1 MNFFEKLTGGSH
13 IDDDDNFDLE
23 TAEKEEKD
31 DSKQDDWIEE
41 ETSEGEL
48 AMDVYQS
55 PDEIIIKAMI
65 AGVRPEDL
73 EVDIT
78 RDMVTV
84 RGQRE
89 ERKQIDEED
98 YFYQELYWGGF
109 SRTILLPQEIEP
121 EEATAIEKHGLLE
134 IRLPKIDRKKST
146 KLKVKSS

>member
-13 IDDDDNFDLE
+13 IDDESFDLE
-23 TAEKEEKD
+23 STEEDAGVSNKEE
-31 DSKQDDWIEE
+31 DWIEE

-48 AMDVYQS
+48 SMDVYQT

-65 AGVRPEDL
+65 AGVKPENLD
-73 EVDIT
+73 VDIT

-84 RGQRE
+84 RGHRE
-89 ERKQIDEED
+89 EKKQIDEED
-98 YFYQELYWGGF
+98 YFYQELYWGSF

-121 EEATAIEKHGLLE
+121 EESTAVEKHGLLE
-134 IRLPKIDRKKST
+134 IHLPKIDRKKST

>member
-13 IDDDDNFDLE
+13 IDDDDEFDLE
-23 TAEKEEKD
+23 SPEENETL
-31 DSKQDDWIEE
+31 SKKDDWIEE
-41 ETSEGEL
+41 ETSDGEL
-48 AMDVYQS
+48 AMDVYQT

-65 AGVRPEDL
+65 AGVRPENL

-84 RGQRE
+84 RGERE
-89 ERKQIDEED
+89 EKKQIDEED

-134 IRLPKIDRKKST
+134 IHLPKIDRKKST

>member
-13 IDDDDNFDLE
+13 IDDEDFNLE
-23 TAEKEEKD
+23 STEEDAGVSNKEE
-31 DSKQDDWIEE
+31 DWTEE

-48 AMDVYQS
+48 SMDVYQT

-65 AGVRPEDL
+65 AGVRPENLD
-73 EVDIT
+73 VDIT

-84 RGQRE
+84 RGHRE
-89 ERKQIDEED
+89 EKKQIDEED
-98 YFYQELYWGGF
+98 YFYQELYWGSF

-121 EEATAIEKHGLLE
+121 EESTAVEKHGLLE
-134 IRLPKIDRKKST
+134 IHLPKIDRKKST

>member
-13 IDDDDNFDLE
+13 IDDDNEFDLD
-23 TAEKEEKD
+23 TPEEKLNP
-31 DSKQDDWIEE
+31 SPKDDWIEE
-41 ETSEGEL
+41 ETSDGEL
-48 AMDVYQS
+48 AMDVYQT

-65 AGVRPEDL
+65 AGVKPEDL

-84 RGQRE
+84 RGVRA

-109 SRTILLPQEIEP
+109 SRTILLPQEVEP
-121 EEATAIEKHGLLE
+121 EEATAQEKHGLLE

>member
-13 IDDDDNFDLE
+13 IDNDDGFDLE
-23 TAEKEEKD
+23 SPEENETL
-31 DSKQDDWIEE
+31 SKKDDWIEE
-41 ETSEGEL
+41 EASEGEL
-48 AMDVYQS
+48 AMDVYQT

-65 AGVRPEDL
+65 AGVKPEDL

-84 RGQRE
+84 RGARE

-109 SRTILLPQEIEP
+109 SRTILLPQEIES
-121 EEATAIEKHGLLE
+121 EEATAQEKHGLLE